1 MSACSRCGVSFHPEI
16 PSCPLCGEMR
26 QKESIRRKKLLYF
39 LNTFAF
45 SAVAGVIL
53 LRLLT
58 VGEVQ
63 IGMSASDCQAAM
75 RLAESTRYAVDSLES
90 DYPRGVI
97 ELSQVSVGWAK
108 LASNYVPG
116 KYSWSTSGQEHNWLE
131 RLALSTLSLASGEAI
146 NTEDVSDPNK
156 YVTDLTRL
164 LPRFCS

>member
-16 PSCPLCGEMR
+16 PSCPLCGEVR
-26 QKESIRRKKLLYF
+26 QRESVRRKKLRYF

-45 SAVAGVIL
+45 TAVAGVVL

-63 IGMSASDCQAAM
+63 VGMSASDCQEAV

-90 DYPRGVI
+90 DFRRGVV
-97 ELSQVSVGWAK
+97 ELNQVSEGWAS
-108 LASNYVPG
+108 LAANYVPG
-116 KYSWSTSGQEHNWLE
+116 KYSWSTSGREHNWLE
-131 RLALSTLSLASGEAI
+131 RLALSTSSLAKGEEL
-146 NTEDVSDPNK
+146 NTEEVSDPHE